1 MMAWGYS
8 FDLFQIKKKAKGMS
22 EVYAV
27 YHSREA
33 QRLLMR
39 LRHEDS
45 VTKMMV
51 AVWIRDIRQL
61 HAKSKRVGTLKITHD
76 DDDGRVILVRE
87 QFVHG
92 KKTCCPCRGAIPY
105 LESHTCDCIQCDRVY
120 LYETSCL

>member
-1 MMAWGYS
+1 
-8 FDLFQIKKKAKGMS
+8 MS

-45 VTKMMV
+45 V
-51 AVWIRDIRQL
+51 
-61 HAKSKRVGTLKITHD
+61 KSKLVGTLKITQD

-87 QFVHG
+87 QFAHG

-120 LYETSCL
+120 LYETSRL